1 MENNFYQQR
10 IKKVLGETLLRE
22 NSKYLHEKIDIH
34 LDESDKRQLKIVYN
48 EKLKKFVLVNGKE
61 IFITDQINVEQLNSI
76 MKEINVFS
84 EVYNFSSSAKRID
97 PNVWNLLREY
107 DKKYS
112 TNNALVYM
120 KSMNSIGVGDKL
132 PIKIIYE
139 IKDKKPNIFDKS
151 TKIVYEYMEKLK
163 RLNVS
168 LENKNISITNLNSV
182 KEQKK
187 AKIKEYKKN
196 SKNLNLGELVSSNS
210 ENMPMVKNKKDKLF
224 KRIGMSALAFIA
236 GFSFGSNVNKN
247 QNDDVK
253 ELIERVSFT
262 EFTDSNN
269 YEEGNSI
276 KDDFDSIKNEID
288 NINQNENN
296 YGYQGFDT
304 INENEKN
311 EDINSFNTHD
321 VEVREEISIGDKIEI
336 LSEDAK
342 YYIDSEGNGY
352 GYSFSELKKEYK
364 FKDIYAEYI
373 TENGVIHGVG
383 VTENNEEIHFGWLG
397 KDTLIKKVKDI
408 TNEKD
413 DNEYER

>member
-10 IKKVLGETLLRE
+10 IKQVLGETDLSE
-22 NSKYLHEKIDIH
+22 NGKYLHEKIDIH
-34 LDESDKRQLKIVYN
+34 LEDSYKGQLKIVYN
-48 EKLKKFVLVNGKE
+48 EKLKKFVLINGKE
-61 IFITDQINVEQLNSI
+61 IFTTDQINVEQLNAI

-84 EVYNFSSSAKRID
+84 EVYNFSSSARRID
-97 PNVWNLLREY
+97 PNVWNLLRAY

-139 IKDKKPNIFDKS
+139 IKNKKPNIFDKS
-151 TKIVYEYMEKLK
+151 TKIVYEHMEKLK

-168 LENKNISITNLNSV
+168 LENKNISITNLNTV

-196 SKNLNLGELVSSNS
+196 SKNSKLEEFASSNS
-210 ENMPMVKNKKDKLF
+210 EYMPMVKNKKDRLF
-224 KRIGMSALAFIA
+224 KRIGMSALAFFA
-236 GFSFGSNVNKN
+236 GFSFGGNLSKN

-262 EFTDSNN
+262 EFSDDNN
-269 YEEGNSI
+269 FEESTAI
-276 KDDFDSIKNEID
+276 KDDIESIKNEFGD
-288 NINQNENN
+288 INQNEF
-296 YGYQGFDT
+296 GYQGFD
-304 INENEKN
+304 ISNKNEKN
-311 EDINSFNTHD
+311 DNIDKSNTHD
-321 VEVREEISIGDKIEI
+321 VEIREEINIGDKIEI
-336 LSEDAK
+336 LSDDAK
-342 YYIDSEGNGY
+342 YYIDSQGSGY
-352 GYSFSELKKEYK
+352 GYSFSELKNEYQ

-373 TENGVIHGVG
+373 TEDGVIHGVG

-397 KDTLIKKVKDI
+397 KDTVIKKVKDI

-413 DNEYER
+413 VNEYER